1 MKATTIII
9 IFTGML
15 FFAKFSF
22 AGSRYCHLNEDGTFD
37 GHSFGKSTSQ
47 KIENWVSKYEKL
59 DYPSYFAFKEAEY
72 SLGFYYFEKGT
83 LERKYCENLFDIG
96 KSWKDLFKR
105 GSGVPAKNLS
115 QSELRILEENEIKSV
130 QFYDRKRD
138 NFPNTIRAAK
148 DGAIPYDASVIKKNK
163 ELGKV
168 EKKYRSGVELI
179 EKISTQYIDE
189 SADWESLLY
198 LNLKGRDL
206 WNEIIDISR
215 ERNTQSPE
223 EEARF
228 HYFNDQRYVKDSQK
242 NQKIISKIVD
252 YKREV
257 FSYLSSTELKVNY
270 GLSKISSFD
279 PFFVQVIQE
288 IFTSSFLF
296 FANDIE
302 RIQNHSFELESVLIE
317 KNIFPI
323 GEISKSY
330 IDANILNEKK
340 NRFSYKSNLIPLL
353 AMIMAIPN
361 CEHIGLRPEVFR
373 TIIQGFNHERYH
385 TFTSAQFEAL
395 IFNNQKN
402 CGDVNYVT
410 SKTGHNAL
418 YSTESKIFDKLVE
431 KYRDLSII
439 K

>member
-1 MKATTIII
+1 MKSTTTII
-9 IFTGML
+9 IFTGIL
-15 FFAKFSF
+15 LFAKFSF
-22 AGSRYCHLNEDGTFD
+22 AQSNYCHSNDDGTFD
-37 GHSFGKSTSQ
+37 AYSFGKSSAKT
-47 KIENWVSKYEKL
+47 IENWVSKYEKS
-59 DYPSYFAFKEAEY
+59 DYRSLLAFKEAQY
-72 SLGFYYFEKGT
+72 SLGFYYLEKET
-83 LERKYCENLFDIG
+83 LERKYCENLFGIG

-115 QSELRILEENEIKSV
+115 QNELRILDENEIKSV
-130 QFYDRKRD
+130 QFFDRKRD
-138 NFPNTIRAAK
+138 DFPNTIRAAK
-148 DGAIPYDASVIKKNK
+148 DGAIPYDASVIKKNE

-179 EKISTQYIDE
+179 EKISTEYIEE

-206 WNEIIDISR
+206 WNEIIDLSR
-215 ERNTQSPE
+215 ERSTHSPE

-257 FSYLSSTELKVNY
+257 FSYLGSTELKVNY

-296 FANDIE
+296 FKNDIH
-302 RIQNHSFELESVLIE
+302 RIKNNSFELESVLIE

-330 IDANILNEKK
+330 IDVSILNEQK

-353 AMIMAIPN
+353 SMIMAIPN
-361 CEHIGLRPEVFR
+361 CEHMGLRPEVFR
-373 TIIQGFNHERYH
+373 TIIQGFDHERYH
-385 TFTSAQFEAL
+385 TFTSAQFGAL

-402 CGDVNYVT
+402 CGDVNYIT

-431 KYRDLSII
+431 KYRDLSVLE
-439 K
+439 